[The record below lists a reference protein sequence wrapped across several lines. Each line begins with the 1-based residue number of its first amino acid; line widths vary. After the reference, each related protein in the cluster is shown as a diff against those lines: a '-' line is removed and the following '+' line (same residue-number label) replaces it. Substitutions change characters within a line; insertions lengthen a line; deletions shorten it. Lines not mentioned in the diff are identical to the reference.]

1 MTEQRLGD
9 LAIMGMCYSERKPV
23 EEVCEEFIQAYPRG
37 TFQASFFFFRQTHCS
52 MNLKVVE
59 LAVPYNTN
67 HSMFILL

>member
-37 TFQASFFFFRQTHCS
+37 TFQASFFSSDKLT
-52 MNLKVVE
+52 
-59 LAVPYNTN
+59 AP
-67 HSMFILL
+67 